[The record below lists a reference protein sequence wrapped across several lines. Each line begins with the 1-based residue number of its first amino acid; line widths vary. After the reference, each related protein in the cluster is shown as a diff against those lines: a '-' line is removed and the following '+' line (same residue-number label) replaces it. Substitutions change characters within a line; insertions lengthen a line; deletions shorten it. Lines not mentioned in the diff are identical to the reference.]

1 MTAWFGKRGDLDD
14 EFEEPPDS
22 QSMAADMARRRRM
35 AGTVAVSVSA
45 IAHVLLFLN
54 LPGFGLFETVRPAK
68 ERPYAKLRLAEVR
81 TETVRRQPVTVPDRG
96 ATGAADR
103 RAAPARDV
111 LSFKQPV
118 DESLLQPKPVP
129 QAAVVGETRGVARP
143 EPKPT
148 AKAWDP
154 RPEIVEIQ
162 KTVLADP
169 VGATPRRLQPLV
181 ERTARMTADIIPPAD
196 SVLPA
201 GPPSPRVPGL
211 FDNLFG
217 EIGPIGDPMAG
228 GIPIVAT
235 APVTVPRDPLATV
248 PPPTQAIAAVVA
260 PPEPTIRTRHIEN
273 MLKVKLTTGENPAD
287 PDYLYCK
294 VSIER
299 AGDDVLPVLP
309 KDLMFVQDCS
319 ASISEQKLYFCREG
333 LVKALA
339 LVGPADRFNILGFRD
354 SPQLA
359 FTTWA
364 KRSAETLKHG
374 EDFIRA
380 MRSAGDTDLFGS
392 LQRLLRMP
400 REPDRPV
407 IVILISDG
415 APTRGLT
422 DSTTIIEE
430 FSQANAGTLS
440 VFTLGTYAGANA
452 YLLDLIS
459 YRNRG
464 DTRVVTSGRWDIPG
478 VVEGRVREVG
488 RPVLTGLHFI
498 FAASS
503 GSQAYPL
510 LTSNLYLD
518 RPLVVLARVPKTEK
532 NLLFQAVGRAG
543 DADCDMIF
551 NLSLTEGA
559 DKDPSIPTSWAWQR
573 IYHLIGVYTRTRN
586 PAVLEDIRSTA
597 KQYRLKVPYED
608 WLRL

>member
-1 MTAWFGKRGDLDD
+1 MTAWFGRRGEPAD
-14 EFEEPPDS
+14 EFEEAPDS
-22 QSMAADMARRRRM
+22 RSMAADIARRRRTT
-35 AGTVAVSVSA
+35 GIVAVSVSA
-45 IAHVLLFLN
+45 VAHVLLFLN
-54 LPGFGLFETVRPAK
+54 LPGFGLSETVRPAR
-68 ERPYAKLRLAEVR
+68 ERPFAKLRLAEVR
-81 TETVRRQPVTVPDRG
+81 TDTVRRQPVTVPDR
-96 ATGAADR
+96 ATAGTADR
-103 RAAPARDV
+103 RGTPARDV

-129 QAAVVGETRGVARP
+129 QAAVLGESRAVARP
-143 EPKPT
+143 E
-148 AKAWDP
+148 AKAAAKTWDP

-162 KTVLADP
+162 KAVLADP
-169 VGATPRRLQPLV
+169 VGAMPRRLQPLV
-181 ERTARMTADIIPPAD
+181 DRTARMTADILPPAD
-196 SVLPA
+196 NVLPT
-201 GPPSPRVPGL
+201 GPPSPRVPGS

-217 EIGPIGDPMAG
+217 EIGPIGDTMAG
-228 GIPIVAT
+228 GIPLVTT
-235 APVTVPRDPLATV
+235 APVTVPAEPLARV
-248 PPPTQAIAAVVA
+248 PVPTQAIAAVVA

-273 MLKVKLTTGENPAD
+273 MLKVKLTAAENPAD

-294 VSIER
+294 VAIER

-309 KDLMFVQDCS
+309 KDVVFVQDCS
-319 ASISEQKLYFCREG
+319 ASISEQKLHFCREG

-339 LVGPADRFNILGFRD
+339 LLGPSDRFNILGFRD

-364 KRSAETLKHG
+364 KRSPETLKHG

-392 LQRLLRMP
+392 LQHLLGMP
-400 REPDRPV
+400 RDPGRPAV
-407 IVILISDG
+407 VILISDG
-415 APTRGLT
+415 APTRGVT
-422 DSTTIIEE
+422 DSTTIIET

-440 VFTLGTYAGANA
+440 VFTLGTYVGANA

-478 VVEGRVREVG
+478 VVEGRAREIG
-488 RPVLTGLHFI
+488 RPVLTGLHFV

-518 RPLVVLARVPKTEK
+518 RPLVLFARVPKTEK
-532 NLLFQAVGRAG
+532 RLLFQAVGRAG
-543 DADCDMIF
+543 DTDCDMIF
-551 NLSLTEGA
+551 NLSLNEGV
-559 DKDPSIPTSWAWQR
+559 DRDPSIPTSWAWQR

-586 PAVLEDIRSTA
+586 PAVLDDIRATA
-597 KQYRLKVPYED
+597 KQYRLKIPYED